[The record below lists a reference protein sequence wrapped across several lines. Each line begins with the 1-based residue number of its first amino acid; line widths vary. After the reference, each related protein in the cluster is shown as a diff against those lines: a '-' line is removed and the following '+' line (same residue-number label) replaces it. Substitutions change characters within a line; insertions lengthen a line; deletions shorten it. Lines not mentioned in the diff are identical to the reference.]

1 MHFVNAKS
9 ILSAQNGM
17 NLFRGC
23 THGCIYC
30 DARSLCYHTPIP
42 FEDIEVK
49 QNAPE
54 LLAAALAKKRKRCMI
69 GTGSMSDPY
78 LHAEEKLLL
87 TRRCLEII
95 ERNGFGLAIQTKSA
109 RILRDFDVICAINKK
124 SKAVVQMT
132 LTTFD
137 ENVCRLVEPAVSTTR
152 ERFETLMKFKEA
164 GVPTIVW
171 FTPVLPFI
179 NDTEENLFGILDY
192 CKKAGVKGIIKFDFG
207 VTLRE
212 GDREYFYECL
222 DKSFPGM
229 KQRYQQFYGNA
240 YNVLSPNNSKLMKIF
255 RQFCKENNM
264 KVDGECFEYMRE
276 FPEGGGDGQQEFEF

>member
-1 MHFVNAKS
+1 MHFVNAKT
-9 ILSAQNGM
+9 ILSPQNGM

-30 DARSLCYHTPIP
+30 DARSKCYHTPDP

-54 LLAAALAKKRKRCMI
+54 LLALALEKKRKRCMI

-78 LHAEEKLLL
+78 LQAEEKLLL

-95 ERNGFGLAIQTKSA
+95 ERKGFGLAIQTKSS
-109 RILRDFDVICAINKK
+109 RILRDFDLICSINKK

-132 LTTFD
+132 LTTYD
-137 ENVCRLVEPAVSTTR
+137 ENLCRLVEPAVSTTR
-152 ERFETLMKFKEA
+152 ERFKTLMKFKEA

-171 FTPVLPFI
+171 FTPILPFI
-179 NDTEENLFGILDY
+179 NDTEENLLGILDY
-192 CKKAGVKGIIKFDFG
+192 CKAAGVKGIIKFDFG

-229 KQRYQQFYGNA
+229 KQRYQQVYGNA
-240 YNVLSPNNSKLMKIF
+240 YSLLSPNNSKLMKIF

-264 KVDGECFEYMRE
+264 LMDEECFDYMRE
-276 FPEGGGDGQQEFEF
+276 FPEEESLQQEFEF

>member
-1 MHFVNAKS
+1 MHFVNAKT
-9 ILSAQNGM
+9 ILSPQNGM

-30 DARSLCYHTPIP
+30 DARSKCYHTPDP

-54 LLAAALAKKRKRCMI
+54 LLALALEKKRKRCMI

-78 LHAEEKLLL
+78 LQAEEKLLL

-95 ERNGFGLAIQTKSA
+95 ERKGFGLAIQTKSS
-109 RILRDFDVICAINKK
+109 RILRDFDLICSINKK

-137 ENVCRLVEPAVSTTR
+137 ENLCRLVEPAVCTTR

-171 FTPVLPFI
+171 LTPILPFI
-179 NDTEENLFGILDY
+179 NDTEENLMGILNY
-192 CKKAGVKGIIKFDFG
+192 CKAASVKGIIKFDFG

-212 GDREYFYECL
+212 GDREYFYQCL
-222 DKSFPGM
+222 DTSFPGM
-229 KQRYQQFYGNA
+229 KQRYQQVYGNA
-240 YNVLSPNNSKLMKIF
+240 YSLLSPNNSKLMKIF

-264 KVDGECFEYMRE
+264 LMDEECFDYMRE
-276 FPEGGGDGQQEFEF
+276 FPEEESLQQEFEF